1 MQIKQDVVLGVK
13 HARHKRVHLQR
24 KLDRAARAAGELE
37 ALCTT
42 CADAKTALEARA
54 YAAWMEGIRQMEAS
68 RGGSWERAAAA
79 FDAARKAYE
88 ELGREDGPDQSLFYE
103 AMDELEPRMRFCRHQ
118 LQRAGGAGADRLSGS
133 GGQPRGGGTDGEAPA
148 SGGARFSWRGHEY
161 EVTDARASRHFA
173 AALETLRGVAG
184 EPSSS
189 EEDLRLY
196 SQALA
201 ALNDAKRAL
210 AEALMTLSSYAEAPD
225 ASRRQ
230 ALQGLEQAIGGFLI
244 ERTVDRCLC
253 LILLHRAQFQGV
265 MRRAVSGESNA
276 PERVRAAQELARH
289 LEMLQEC
296 YFELADLGGQMDSTG
311 GEALV
316 EDCRAQVVTVK
327 GWRCYFLAHS
337 FFAGGQYAEGCVLF
351 QRAADHAAARA
362 DAMSASDVPGALD
375 AAGMDAG
382 SLADLADSYNAVAHA
397 KALASDSAGERGAVS
412 NQLEGLGLASGG
424 VSARGAAPEAQKR
437 GAAYLTDHL
446 GEFRSFAGGKG
457 HPSRIFQ
464 LQPALQ
470 EISHPPIFLD
480 AVLERLEYPDLSARV
495 GRKKKAQARAA
506 EAPVDGAETPASVV
520 GNVVGGAAKLFGW
533 GR

>member
-1 MQIKQDVVLGVK
+1 MQIKQDVDSGVK
-13 HARHKRVHLQR
+13 HARHKRLHLQR

-42 CADAKTALEARA
+42 CADNKTALEAKA
-54 YAAWMEGIRQMEAS
+54 YAAWMEGIRQMESS

-79 FDAARKAYE
+79 FDSAREAYE

-103 AMDELEPRMRFCRHQ
+103 AMDELEPRMRFCRYQ
-118 LQRAGGAGADRLSGS
+118 LQRGGGAGAHQLSGS
-133 GGQPRGGGTDGEAPA
+133 GGQLRGGATDGGSSA
-148 SGGARFSWRGHEY
+148 SGGTRFSWRGDEY

-173 AALETLRGVAG
+173 TALETLRSMAG

-189 EEDLRLY
+189 EDNLRLY

-210 AEALMTLSSYAEAPD
+210 ADALMALSGYAEAPD

-230 ALQGLEQAIGGFLI
+230 ALQDLEQAVGGFLI

-253 LILLHRAQFQGV
+253 LILLHRAQFQDV
-265 MRRAVSGESNA
+265 MRCAVAGESNA
-276 PERVRAAQELARH
+276 PERVRAAQELARN

-296 YFELADLGGQMDSTG
+296 YFELADLGGQMDGTG

-316 EDCRAQVVTVK
+316 EDCRAQVLTVK
-327 GWRCYFLAHS
+327 GWRSYFLAHS
-337 FFAGGQYAEGCVLF
+337 YFAGGQYAEGCLLF
-351 QRAADHAAARA
+351 QRAAEHAGARA
-362 DAMSASDVPGALD
+362 NAMADGNASGALD

-382 SLADLADSYNAVAHA
+382 SLADLADSYNAVSHA
-397 KALASDSAGERGAVS
+397 KALASEAAGERGAVS
-412 NQLEGLGLASGG
+412 NQLEGLGLVSGG
-424 VSARGAAPEAQKR
+424 GATGAALGGQKR
-437 GAAYLTDHL
+437 GTAYLTDHL

>member
-1 MQIKQDVVLGVK
+1 MQIKQDVDSGVK
-13 HARHKRVHLQR
+13 HARHKRLHLQR

-42 CADAKTALEARA
+42 CADGKTALEAKA
-54 YAAWMEGIRQMEAS
+54 YAAWMEGTRQVEAS

-79 FDAARKAYE
+79 FDSAREAYE

-103 AMDELEPRMRFCRHQ
+103 AMDELEPRMRFCRYQ
-118 LQRAGGAGADRLSGS
+118 LQRGGGAGADQLSGS
-133 GGQPRGGGTDGEAPA
+133 GGGATDGGSPA
-148 SGGARFSWRGHEY
+148 LGGARFSWRGDEF

-173 AALETLRGVAG
+173 TALETLQSVAG

-189 EEDLRLY
+189 EDDLRLY

-210 AEALMTLSSYAEAPD
+210 ADALLALSSYTEAPD
-225 ASRRQ
+225 VSRRQ
-230 ALQGLEQAIGGFLI
+230 ALQSLEQAVGGFLI

-253 LILLHRAQFQGV
+253 LILLHRAQFQEV
-265 MRRAVSGESNA
+265 MRRAVAGESNA
-276 PERVRAAQELARH
+276 PERVRAAQELARN

-296 YFELADLGGQMDSTG
+296 YFELADLGGQMDGTG

-316 EDCRAQVVTVK
+316 EDCRAQVLTVK
-327 GWRCYFLAHS
+327 GWRSYFLAHS
-337 FFAGGQYAEGCVLF
+337 YFAGGQYAEGCLLF
-351 QRAADHAAARA
+351 QRAAEHAGARA
-362 DAMSASDVPGALD
+362 DAMADSGATGALD
-375 AAGMDAG
+375 AAGMDAA
-382 SLADLADSYNAVAHA
+382 SLADLADSYNAVSHA
-397 KALASDSAGERGAVS
+397 KALASEAAGERGAVS
-412 NQLEGLGLASGG
+412 NQLEGLGLVSGG
-424 VSARGAAPEAQKR
+424 GAAGAALGGQKR
-437 GAAYLTDHL
+437 GTAYLTDHL

-480 AVLERLEYPDLSARV
+480 AVLERLEYPDLAARL
-495 GRKKKAQARAA
+495 GRKKKSKARAA
-506 EAPVDGAETPASVV
+506 GAPADGADSPASVV